1 MIQSG
6 AGFNLAGQ
14 GFAGEDL
21 LTFTL
26 APALPPLPAATN
38 YDASIKAFTQNADGT
53 FAQIDPI
60 DQMVEMLLTI
70 PQGTVAAIS
79 GVGARY
85 AKRLLGIP
93 TVQQNSVALDETNIA
108 LAALIKAG
116 DVTIQSVNVTSVA
129 PGSNAVVVTYQ
140 NNRASAQTSNQAY
153 PSVTIPLFNG

>member
-14 GFAGEDL
+14 GFAGQDD
-21 LTFTL
+21 LTFTIA
-26 APALPPLPAATN
+26 APLPPLPAATN
-38 YDASIKAFTQNADGT
+38 YDASIKAFTQNDDGT

-70 PQGTVAAIS
+70 PQGTVAAVS
-79 GVGARY
+79 GIGARY

-93 TVQQNSVALDETNIA
+93 TAQQNSVALDETNVA

-116 DVTIQSVNVTSVA
+116 DITIQSVAVNSVA
-129 PGSNAVVVTYQ
+129 PGSNAVYVVYK
-140 NNRASAQTSNQAY
+140 NNRASVQTANQAY
-153 PSVTIPLFNG
+153 PTVTIPLFNG